1 MWNHGGGSRLTG
13 QGGVM
18 GPETPPHKAELLEKK
33 TEVEPKSWREP
44 AQRVKPRR

>member
-1 MWNHGGGSRLTG
+1 
-13 QGGVM
+13 M

-44 AQRVKPRR
+44 AQREKPRRCAAPAEQVDPWKW